1 MHAPARLNEQFMN
14 FYWRKFW
21 RGDLKLLIVILRF
34 QIEIV
39 INCDFKISDRNRR
52 VGPHNPRKLII
63 RNKNNY

>member
-34 QIEIV
+34 
-39 INCDFKISDRNRR
+39 SDRNRR